1 MTGTHEL
8 SPHQAN
14 IVAAFIA
21 VRKTAM
27 RIGNFAPVALDAPNA
42 PDAPSFCRDHISGS
56 FTLRRIHNVKIAG
69 TMPVKNTARHPN
81 RGNTIATTIA
91 ARP

>member
-1 MTGTHEL
+1 ML
-8 SPHQAN
+8 CPQYAN

-21 VRKTAM
+21 VRKIAI
-27 RIGNFAPVALDAPNA
+27 RSGNFALPDPEASLAPEPLA
-42 PDAPSFCRDHISGS
+42 CVHISGS
-56 FTLRRIHNVKIAG
+56 LTLRRIHNVKSAG
-69 TMPVKNTARHPN
+69 MMPVKNTARHPN